1 MLRDLEVCL
10 ARCQMFPEVCVAGS
24 AWAGRFSFG
33 LGLRK
38 QSGEALFQEELT
50 GALVGAGYL
59 VQNAYDGEAGF
70 ASLKK
75 LRTW

>member
-1 MLRDLEVCL
+1 MGG
-10 ARCQMFPEVCVAGS
+10 A
-24 AWAGRFSFG
+24 FSFG

>member
-1 MLRDLEVCL
+1 MSNVSGGLCR
-10 ARCQMFPEVCVAGS
+10 RFCVGGA
-24 AWAGRFSFG
+24 FSFG